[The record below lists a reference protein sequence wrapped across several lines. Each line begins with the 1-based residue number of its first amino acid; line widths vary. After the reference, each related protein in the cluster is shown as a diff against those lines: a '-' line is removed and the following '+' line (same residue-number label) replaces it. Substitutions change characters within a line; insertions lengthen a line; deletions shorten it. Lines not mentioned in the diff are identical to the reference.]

1 MLALFGI
8 FTGLTM
14 VLYMAIF
21 VFCIRK
27 DPDMLRSETYSI
39 QKLAIERGLVG
50 DSTAG
55 IVKLKTIYLGPRL
68 YKRLPAF
75 PSEDPNEA
83 ICFCSGPVFSGRA
96 ASI

>member
-55 IVKLKTIYLGPRL
+55 IVKLEDNISGASSLQTATRIPLRGP
-68 YKRLPAF
+68 
-75 PSEDPNEA
+75 E
-83 ICFCSGPVFSGRA
+83 
-96 ASI
+96 